1 MKLEI
6 KNQSLFIEKAYIDG
20 RWVDADDK
28 STLDV
33 INPVNQ
39 EIIGQVPN
47 CGAEETNV
55 AINAAAEAQKK
66 WQKYPAKEKA
76 SILRDFYDL
85 LCSNQDDLAKILTYE
100 QGKPLAE
107 AIGEIAYSAS
117 FIEWFAEEAKR
128 VYGDLIPGH
137 MHDRRTLVIKQ
148 PVGVVASIT
157 PWNFPSA
164 MLARKVGPALATGC
178 SLVCKPA
185 KQTPFSALAFA
196 YLAEEAGVPKGLLN
210 VLTGNAQTIG
220 KALTDSEVVRKL
232 TFTGSTEIGKMLLK
246 ECANTVKRVSM
257 ELGGHA
263 PFIVFE
269 DADIEAAIQGAIAAK
284 YRNSGQTCV
293 CANRIYVH
301 EDVYEEFSKGFT
313 KEAGKLKTGQGF
325 DPSTDQ
331 GPLIDEAALAKVE
344 EHVADAKNHGGQIV
358 LGGQPHELG
367 GLFYEPTVIKDAN
380 DQMLVSYE
388 ETFGPV
394 APLFSFSSEEEVI
407 ERANNTPFGLASY
420 FYTRDLAKSWRVSEQ
435 LEYGIV
441 GLNTGIIS
449 TEMAPFGG
457 IKESGMGREGSKY
470 GIDDYLE
477 IKYVSLA
484 GIEEP
489 L

>member
-1 MKLEI
+1 MKFEI
-6 KNQSLFIEKAYIDG
+6 KNQDLFIEKAYING
-20 RWVDADDK
+20 QWVDADDN

-33 INPVNQ
+33 LNPVNQ
-39 EIIGQVPN
+39 EIIGHVPN
-47 CGAEETNV
+47 CGAAETNA
-55 AINAAAEAQKK
+55 AINAASVAQKK
-66 WQKYPAKEKA
+66 WKQHPAKEKA
-76 SILRDFYDL
+76 SVLRNFYDL
-85 LCSNQDDLAKILTYE
+85 ICSNQDDLARILTYE

-107 AIGEIAYSAS
+107 AAGEIAYSAS

-128 VYGDLIPGH
+128 IYGDVIPGH
-137 MHDRRTLVIKQ
+137 LHDRRTVVIKQ

-185 KQTPFSALAFA
+185 KQTPFSALALA
-196 YLAEEAGVPKGLLN
+196 YLAEQAGLPKGLLN

-220 KALTDSEVVRKL
+220 KALTDSTVVRKL

-269 DADIEAAIQGAIAAK
+269 DADIKAAIAGAIAAK
-284 YRNSGQTCV
+284 YRNTGQTCV

-301 EDVYEEFSKGFT
+301 QDIYEEFSAGFA
-313 KEAGKLKTGQGF
+313 KEAGKLQTGQGF
-325 DPSTDQ
+325 DPSSDQ

-344 EHVADAKNHGGQIV
+344 EHVSDAKNHGGQVI
-358 LGGQPHELG
+358 LGGHPHKLG
-367 GLFYEPTVIKDAN
+367 GLFYEPTVIKNAN
-380 DQMLVSYE
+380 DKMLLAHE

-394 APLFSFSSEEEVI
+394 APLFSFSTEEEVI
-407 ERANNTPFGLASY
+407 TRANSTPFGLASY
-420 FYTRDLAKSWRVSEQ
+420 FYTSDLAKSWRVSEQ
-435 LEYGIV
+435 LEYGMV

-457 IKESGMGREGSKY
+457 VKESGMGREGSKY
-470 GIDDYLE
+470 GVEDYLE
-477 IKYVSLA
+477 IKYISIA
-484 GIEEP
+484 GIDE
-489 L
+489 

>member
-1 MKLEI
+1 MKFEI
-6 KNQSLFIEKAYIDG
+6 KNQDLFIEKAYING
-20 RWVDADDK
+20 QWVDADDN

-39 EIIGQVPN
+39 EIIGHVPN
-47 CGAEETNV
+47 CGAAETNA
-55 AINAAAEAQKK
+55 AINAASVAQKK
-66 WQKYPAKEKA
+66 WKQTPAKEKA
-76 SILRDFYDL
+76 SILRNFYDL
-85 LCSNQDDLAKILTYE
+85 ICSNQDDLARILTYE

-107 AIGEIAYSAS
+107 AAGEIAYSAS

-128 VYGDLIPGH
+128 IYGDVIPGH
-137 MHDRRTLVIKQ
+137 LHDRRTLVIKQ

-185 KQTPFSALAFA
+185 KQTPFSALALA
-196 YLAEEAGVPKGLLN
+196 YLAEQAGLPKGLLN
-210 VLTGNAQTIG
+210 VLTGNAQNIG
-220 KALTDSEVVRKL
+220 KALTDSELVRKL
-232 TFTGSTEIGKMLLK
+232 TFTGSTEIGKMLLE
-246 ECANTVKRVSM
+246 ECAKTVKRVSM

-269 DADIEAAIQGAIAAK
+269 DADIEAAIAGAIAAK
-284 YRNSGQTCV
+284 YRNTGQTCV

-301 EDVYEEFSKGFT
+301 QDVYEQFSEGFV
-313 KEAGKLKTGQGF
+313 KEAGKLQTGQGF
-325 DPSTDQ
+325 DPLADQ

-344 EHVADAKNHGGQIV
+344 EHVADAKNHGGEVI
-358 LGGQPHELG
+358 LGGHPHKLG
-367 GLFYEPTVIKDAN
+367 GLFYEPTVIKNAN
-380 DQMLVSYE
+380 DEMLLAHE

-394 APLFSFSSEEEVI
+394 APLFSFSTEEEVI
-407 ERANNTPFGLASY
+407 ARANNTPFGLASY
-420 FYTRDLAKSWRVSEQ
+420 FYTSDLAKSWRVSEQ

-457 IKESGMGREGSKY
+457 VKESGMGREGSKY

-477 IKYVSLA
+477 IKYISLA
-484 GIEEP
+484 GIEE
-489 L
+489 

>member
-301 EDVYEEFSKGFT
+301 KDVYEEFSKGFT

-367 GLFYEPTVIKDAN
+367 GLFYKPTVIKDAN

>member
-137 MHDRRTLVIKQ
+137 MHDRRTLVVKQ

-313 KEAGKLKTGQGF
+313 KEARKLKTGQGF

-331 GPLIDEAALAKVE
+331 GPLIDKAALAKVE
-344 EHVADAKNHGGQIV
+344 EHVADAKNHGGQIA
-358 LGGQPHELG
+358 LGGQPHKLG

>member
-313 KEAGKLKTGQGF
+313 KEARKLKTGQGF

-344 EHVADAKNHGGQIV
+344 EHVADAKNHGGQIA
-358 LGGQPHELG
+358 LGGQPHKLG

-477 IKYVSLA
+477 IKYISLA

>member
-6 KNQSLFIEKAYIDG
+6 KNESLFIEKAYIDG

-28 STLDV
+28 STLEV

-39 EIIGQVPN
+39 EIIGHVPN
-47 CGAEETNV
+47 CGADETNV
-55 AINAAAEAQKK
+55 AINAAAAAQKK

-76 SILRDFYDL
+76 SILRNFYDL

-246 ECANTVKRVSM
+246 ECAKTVKRVSM

-269 DADIEAAIQGAIAAK
+269 DADIEAAVEGAIAAK
-284 YRNSGQTCV
+284 YRNAGQTCV

-301 EDVYEEFSKGFT
+301 EDIYEEFSEGFT

-344 EHVADAKNHGGQIV
+344 EHVADAKNHGGQIT
-358 LGGQPHELG
+358 LGGQPHKLG
-367 GLFYEPTVIKDAN
+367 GLFYEPTVIKGAN
-380 DQMLVSYE
+380 DEMLVSYE

-420 FYTRDLAKSWRVSEQ
+420 FYTSDLAKSWRVSEQ

>member
-344 EHVADAKNHGGQIV
+344 EHVADAKNHGGQIA
-358 LGGQPHELG
+358 LGGQPHKLG

-420 FYTRDLAKSWRVSEQ
+420 FYTSDLAKSWRVSEQ

>member
-85 LCSNQDDLAKILTYE
+85 LCSNQEDLAKILTYE

-269 DADIEAAIQGAIAAK
+269 DADIEAAIAGAIAAK
-284 YRNSGQTCV
+284 YRNAGQTCV

-301 EDVYEEFSKGFT
+301 EDIYEEFSKGFT
-313 KEAGKLKTGQGF
+313 KEAGKIKTGQGF
-325 DPSTDQ
+325 DPSIDQ
-331 GPLIDEAALAKVE
+331 GPLIDEVALAKVE
-344 EHVADAKNHGGQIV
+344 EHVADAKNHGGQIA

-420 FYTRDLAKSWRVSEQ
+420 FYTSDLAKSWRVSEQ

>member
-28 STLDV
+28 STLEV

-137 MHDRRTLVIKQ
+137 MHDRRTLVVKQ

-331 GPLIDEAALAKVE
+331 GPLIDKAALAKVE
-344 EHVADAKNHGGQIV
+344 EHVADAKNHGGQIA
-358 LGGQPHELG
+358 LGGQPHKLG

>member
-6 KNQSLFIEKAYIDG
+6 KNESLFIEKAYIDG

-28 STLDV
+28 STLGV

-47 CGAEETNV
+47 CGADETNV
-55 AINAAAEAQKK
+55 AINAAAAAQKK

-76 SILRDFYDL
+76 SILRNFYDL

-210 VLTGNAQTIG
+210 MLTGNAQTIG

-269 DADIEAAIQGAIAAK
+269 DADIEAAIAGAIAAK

-301 EDVYEEFSKGFT
+301 EDIYEEFSKGFT
-313 KEAGKLKTGQGF
+313 KEAGKIKTGQGF

-344 EHVADAKNHGGQIV
+344 EHVADAKNHGGQIA
-358 LGGQPHELG
+358 LGGKPHQLG

-420 FYTRDLAKSWRVSEQ
+420 FYTSDLAKSWRVSEQ

>member
-137 MHDRRTLVIKQ
+137 MHDRRTLVVKQ

-331 GPLIDEAALAKVE
+331 GPLIDKAALAKVE
-344 EHVADAKNHGGQIV
+344 EHVADAKNHGGQIA
-358 LGGQPHELG
+358 LGGQPHKLG

-477 IKYVSLA
+477 IKYISLA

>member
-28 STLDV
+28 STLEV

-232 TFTGSTEIGKMLLK
+232 TFTGSTEVGKMLLK
-246 ECANTVKRVSM
+246 ECAKTVKRVSM

-269 DADIEAAIQGAIAAK
+269 DADIEAAVEGAIAAK
-284 YRNSGQTCV
+284 YRNAGQTCV

-301 EDVYEEFSKGFT
+301 EDIYEEFSEGFT

-344 EHVADAKNHGGQIV
+344 EHVADAKNHGGQIT
-358 LGGQPHELG
+358 LGGQPHKLG
-367 GLFYEPTVIKDAN
+367 GLFYEPTVIKGAN
-380 DQMLVSYE
+380 DEMLVSYE

-420 FYTRDLAKSWRVSEQ
+420 FYTSDLAKSWRVSEQ

>member
-6 KNQSLFIEKAYIDG
+6 KNESLFIEKAYIDG

-28 STLDV
+28 STLEV

-39 EIIGQVPN
+39 EIIGHVPN
-47 CGAEETNV
+47 CGADETNV
-55 AINAAAEAQKK
+55 AINAAAAAQKK

-76 SILRDFYDL
+76 SILRNFYDL

-232 TFTGSTEIGKMLLK
+232 TFTGSTEVGKMLLK
-246 ECANTVKRVSM
+246 ECAKTVKRVSM

-269 DADIEAAIQGAIAAK
+269 DADIEAAVEGAIAAK
-284 YRNSGQTCV
+284 YRNAGQTCV

-301 EDVYEEFSKGFT
+301 EDIYEEFSEGFT

-331 GPLIDEAALAKVE
+331 GPLIDEAALSKVE
-344 EHVADAKNHGGQIV
+344 EHVADAKNHGGQIT
-358 LGGQPHELG
+358 LGGQPHKLG
-367 GLFYEPTVIKDAN
+367 GLFYEPTVIKGAN
-380 DQMLVSYE
+380 DEMLVSYE

-420 FYTRDLAKSWRVSEQ
+420 FYTSDLAKSWRVSEQ

>member
-6 KNQSLFIEKAYIDG
+6 KNQSLFIEKAYING

-344 EHVADAKNHGGQIV
+344 EHVADAKNHGGQIA
-358 LGGQPHELG
+358 LGGQPHKLG

>member
-164 MLARKVGPALATGC
+164 MLARKVGPALATGQ
-178 SLVCKPA
+178 K
-185 KQTPFSALAFA
+185 
-196 YLAEEAGVPKGLLN
+196 
-210 VLTGNAQTIG
+210 
-220 KALTDSEVVRKL
+220 
-232 TFTGSTEIGKMLLK
+232 
-246 ECANTVKRVSM
+246 
-257 ELGGHA
+257 
-263 PFIVFE
+263 
-269 DADIEAAIQGAIAAK
+269 
-284 YRNSGQTCV
+284 
-293 CANRIYVH
+293 
-301 EDVYEEFSKGFT
+301 VY
-313 KEAGKLKTGQGF
+313 
-325 DPSTDQ
+325 
-331 GPLIDEAALAKVE
+331 
-344 EHVADAKNHGGQIV
+344 
-358 LGGQPHELG
+358 
-367 GLFYEPTVIKDAN
+367 
-380 DQMLVSYE
+380 
-388 ETFGPV
+388 
-394 APLFSFSSEEEVI
+394 
-407 ERANNTPFGLASY
+407 
-420 FYTRDLAKSWRVSEQ
+420 
-435 LEYGIV
+435 
-441 GLNTGIIS
+441 
-449 TEMAPFGG
+449 
-457 IKESGMGREGSKY
+457 
-470 GIDDYLE
+470 
-477 IKYVSLA
+477 
-484 GIEEP
+484 
-489 L
+489 

>member
-1 MKLEI
+1 ME
-6 KNQSLFIEKAYIDG
+6 
-20 RWVDADDK
+20 
-28 STLDV
+28 V

-39 EIIGQVPN
+39 EIIGHVPN
-47 CGAEETNV
+47 CGADETNV
-55 AINAAAEAQKK
+55 AINAAAAAQKK

-76 SILRDFYDL
+76 SILRNFYDL

-232 TFTGSTEIGKMLLK
+232 TFTGSTEVGKMLLK
-246 ECANTVKRVSM
+246 ECAKTVKRVSM

-269 DADIEAAIQGAIAAK
+269 DADIEAAVEGAIAAK
-284 YRNSGQTCV
+284 YRNAGQTCV

-301 EDVYEEFSKGFT
+301 EDIYEEFSEGFT

-344 EHVADAKNHGGQIV
+344 EHVADAKNHGGQIT
-358 LGGQPHELG
+358 LGGQPHKLG
-367 GLFYEPTVIKDAN
+367 GLFYEPTVIKGAN
-380 DQMLVSYE
+380 DEMLVSYE

-420 FYTRDLAKSWRVSEQ
+420 FYTSDLAKSWRVSEQ

>member
-6 KNQSLFIEKAYIDG
+6 NNQSLFIEKAYIDG

-232 TFTGSTEIGKMLLK
+232 TFTGSTEVGKMLLK
-246 ECANTVKRVSM
+246 ECAKTVKRVSM

-269 DADIEAAIQGAIAAK
+269 DADIEAAVEGAIAAK
-284 YRNSGQTCV
+284 YRNAGQTCV

-301 EDVYEEFSKGFT
+301 EDIYEEFSEGFT

-344 EHVADAKNHGGQIV
+344 EHVADAKNHGGQIT
-358 LGGQPHELG
+358 LGGQPHKLG
-367 GLFYEPTVIKDAN
+367 GLFYEPTVIKGAN
-380 DQMLVSYE
+380 DEMLVSYE

-420 FYTRDLAKSWRVSEQ
+420 FYTSDLAKSWRVSEQ

>member
-6 KNQSLFIEKAYIDG
+6 KNESLFIEKAYIDG

-28 STLDV
+28 STLEV

-39 EIIGQVPN
+39 EIIGHVPN
-47 CGAEETNV
+47 CGADETNV
-55 AINAAAEAQKK
+55 AINAAAAAQKK

-76 SILRDFYDL
+76 SILRNFYDL

-137 MHDRRTLVIKQ
+137 LHDRRTLVIKQ

-232 TFTGSTEIGKMLLK
+232 TFTGSTEVGKMLLK
-246 ECANTVKRVSM
+246 ECAKTVKRVSM

-269 DADIEAAIQGAIAAK
+269 DADIEAAVEGAIAAK
-284 YRNSGQTCV
+284 YRNAGQTCV

-301 EDVYEEFSKGFT
+301 EDIYEEFSEGFT

-344 EHVADAKNHGGQIV
+344 EHVADAKNHGGQIT
-358 LGGQPHELG
+358 LGGQPHKLG
-367 GLFYEPTVIKDAN
+367 GLFYEPTVIKGAN
-380 DQMLVSYE
+380 DEMLVSYE

-420 FYTRDLAKSWRVSEQ
+420 FYTSDLAKSWRVSEQ

>member
-6 KNQSLFIEKAYIDG
+6 KNESLFIEKAYIDG

-28 STLDV
+28 STLEV

-39 EIIGQVPN
+39 EIIGHVPN
-47 CGAEETNV
+47 CGADETNV
-55 AINAAAEAQKK
+55 AINAAAAAQKK

-76 SILRDFYDL
+76 SILRNFYDL
-85 LCSNQDDLAKILTYE
+85 LCSNQEDLAKILTYE

-232 TFTGSTEIGKMLLK
+232 TFTGSTEVGKMLLK
-246 ECANTVKRVSM
+246 ECAKTVKRVSM

-269 DADIEAAIQGAIAAK
+269 DADIEAAVEGAIAAK
-284 YRNSGQTCV
+284 YRNAGQTCV

-301 EDVYEEFSKGFT
+301 EDIYEEFSEGFT

-344 EHVADAKNHGGQIV
+344 EHVADAKNHGGQIT
-358 LGGQPHELG
+358 LGGQPHKLG
-367 GLFYEPTVIKDAN
+367 GLFYEPTVIKGAN
-380 DQMLVSYE
+380 DEMLVSYE

-420 FYTRDLAKSWRVSEQ
+420 FYTSDLAKSWRVSEQ

>member
-331 GPLIDEAALAKVE
+331 GPLIDKAALAKVE
-344 EHVADAKNHGGQIV
+344 EHVADAKNHGGQIA
-358 LGGQPHELG
+358 LGGKPHQLG

-477 IKYVSLA
+477 IKYISLA

>member
-6 KNQSLFIEKAYIDG
+6 KNESLFIEKAYIDG

-28 STLDV
+28 STLEV

-39 EIIGQVPN
+39 EIIGHVPN
-47 CGAEETNV
+47 CGADETNV
-55 AINAAAEAQKK
+55 AINAAAAAQKK

-76 SILRDFYDL
+76 SILRNFYDL

-137 MHDRRTLVIKQ
+137 MNDRRTLVIKQ

-232 TFTGSTEIGKMLLK
+232 TFTGSTEVGKMLLK
-246 ECANTVKRVSM
+246 ECAKTVKRVSM

-269 DADIEAAIQGAIAAK
+269 DADIEAAVEGAIAAK
-284 YRNSGQTCV
+284 YRNAGQTCV

-301 EDVYEEFSKGFT
+301 EDIYEEFSEGFT

-344 EHVADAKNHGGQIV
+344 EHVADAKNHGGEIT
-358 LGGQPHELG
+358 LGGQPHKLG
-367 GLFYEPTVIKDAN
+367 GLFYEPTVIKGAN
-380 DQMLVSYE
+380 DEMLVSYE

-420 FYTRDLAKSWRVSEQ
+420 FYTSDLAKSWRVSEQ

>member
-28 STLDV
+28 STLEV

-39 EIIGQVPN
+39 EIIGHVPN
-47 CGAEETNV
+47 CGADETNV
-55 AINAAAEAQKK
+55 AINAAAAAQKK

-76 SILRDFYDL
+76 SILRNFYDL

-137 MHDRRTLVIKQ
+137 MNDRRTLVIKQ

-185 KQTPFSALAFA
+185 KQTPFSALAFT

-232 TFTGSTEIGKMLLK
+232 TFTGSTEVGKMLLK
-246 ECANTVKRVSM
+246 ECAKTVKRVSM

-269 DADIEAAIQGAIAAK
+269 DADIEAAVEGAIAAK
-284 YRNSGQTCV
+284 YRNAGQTCV

-301 EDVYEEFSKGFT
+301 EDIYEEFSEGFT

-344 EHVADAKNHGGQIV
+344 EHVADAKNHGGQIT
-358 LGGQPHELG
+358 LGGQPHKLG
-367 GLFYEPTVIKDAN
+367 GLFYEPTVIKGAN
-380 DQMLVSYE
+380 DEMLVSYE

-420 FYTRDLAKSWRVSEQ
+420 FYTSDLAKSWRVSEQ

>member
-6 KNQSLFIEKAYIDG
+6 NNQSLFIEKAYIDG

-331 GPLIDEAALAKVE
+331 GPLIDKAALAKVE
-344 EHVADAKNHGGQIV
+344 EHVADAKNHGGQIA
-358 LGGQPHELG
+358 LGGQPHKLG

-477 IKYVSLA
+477 IKYISLA

>member
-137 MHDRRTLVIKQ
+137 MQDRRTLVIKQ

-313 KEAGKLKTGQGF
+313 KEARKLKTGQGF

-344 EHVADAKNHGGQIV
+344 EHVADAKNHGGQIA
-358 LGGQPHELG
+358 LGGKPHQLG

>member
-6 KNQSLFIEKAYIDG
+6 KNESLFIEKAYIDG

-28 STLDV
+28 STLEV

-39 EIIGQVPN
+39 EIIGHVPN
-47 CGAEETNV
+47 CGADETSV
-55 AINAAAEAQKK
+55 AINAAAAAQKK

-76 SILRDFYDL
+76 SILRNFYDL

-232 TFTGSTEIGKMLLK
+232 TFTGSTEVGKMLLK
-246 ECANTVKRVSM
+246 ECAKTVKRVSM

-269 DADIEAAIQGAIAAK
+269 DADIEAAVEGAIAAK
-284 YRNSGQTCV
+284 YRNAGQTCV

-301 EDVYEEFSKGFT
+301 EDIYEEFSEGFT

-344 EHVADAKNHGGQIV
+344 EHVADAKNHGGQIT
-358 LGGQPHELG
+358 LGGQPHKLG
-367 GLFYEPTVIKDAN
+367 GLFYEPTVIKGAN
-380 DQMLVSYE
+380 DEMLVSYE

-420 FYTRDLAKSWRVSEQ
+420 FYTSDLAKSWRVSEQ

>member
-6 KNQSLFIEKAYIDG
+6 KNESLFIEKAYIDG

-28 STLDV
+28 STLEV

-39 EIIGQVPN
+39 EIIGHVPN
-47 CGAEETNV
+47 CGADETNV
-55 AINAAAEAQKK
+55 AINAAAAAQKK

-76 SILRDFYDL
+76 SILRNFYDL

-220 KALTDSEVVRKL
+220 KVLTDSEVVRKL
-232 TFTGSTEIGKMLLK
+232 TFTGSTEVGKMLLK
-246 ECANTVKRVSM
+246 ECAKTVKRVSM

-269 DADIEAAIQGAIAAK
+269 DADIEAAVEGAIAAK
-284 YRNSGQTCV
+284 YRNAGQTCV

-301 EDVYEEFSKGFT
+301 EDIYEEFSEGFT

-344 EHVADAKNHGGQIV
+344 EHVADAKNHGGQIT
-358 LGGQPHELG
+358 LGGQPHKLG
-367 GLFYEPTVIKDAN
+367 GLFYEPTVIKGAN
-380 DQMLVSYE
+380 DEMLVSYE

-407 ERANNTPFGLASY
+407 KRANNTPFGLASY
-420 FYTRDLAKSWRVSEQ
+420 FYTSDLAKSWRVSEQ

>member
-6 KNQSLFIEKAYIDG
+6 KNESLFIEKAYIDG
-20 RWVDADDK
+20 RWVNADDK
-28 STLDV
+28 STLEV

-39 EIIGQVPN
+39 EIIGHVPN
-47 CGAEETNV
+47 CGADETNV
-55 AINAAAEAQKK
+55 AINAAAAAQKK

-76 SILRDFYDL
+76 SILRNFYDL

-232 TFTGSTEIGKMLLK
+232 TFTGSTEVGKMLLK
-246 ECANTVKRVSM
+246 ECAKTVKRVSM

-269 DADIEAAIQGAIAAK
+269 DADIEAAVEGAIAAK
-284 YRNSGQTCV
+284 YRNAGQTCV

-301 EDVYEEFSKGFT
+301 EDIYEEFSEGFT

-344 EHVADAKNHGGQIV
+344 EHVADAKNHGGQIT
-358 LGGQPHELG
+358 LGGQPHKLG
-367 GLFYEPTVIKDAN
+367 GLFYEPTVIKGAN
-380 DQMLVSYE
+380 DEMLVSYE

-420 FYTRDLAKSWRVSEQ
+420 FYTSDLAKSWRVSEQ

>member
-6 KNQSLFIEKAYIDG
+6 KNESLFIEKAYIDG

-28 STLDV
+28 STLEV

-47 CGAEETNV
+47 CGADETNV
-55 AINAAAEAQKK
+55 AINAAAAAQKK

-76 SILRDFYDL
+76 SILRNFYDL

-185 KQTPFSALAFA
+185 KQTPFSALAFT

-232 TFTGSTEIGKMLLK
+232 TFTGSTEVGKMLLK
-246 ECANTVKRVSM
+246 ECAKTVKRVSM

-269 DADIEAAIQGAIAAK
+269 DADIEAAVEGAIAAK
-284 YRNSGQTCV
+284 YRNAGQTCV

-301 EDVYEEFSKGFT
+301 EDIYEEFSEGFT

-344 EHVADAKNHGGQIV
+344 EHVADAKNHGGQIT
-358 LGGQPHELG
+358 LGGQPHKLG
-367 GLFYEPTVIKDAN
+367 GLFYEPTVIKGAN
-380 DQMLVSYE
+380 DEMLVSYE

-420 FYTRDLAKSWRVSEQ
+420 FYTSDLAKSWRVSEQ

>member
-28 STLDV
+28 STLEV

-39 EIIGQVPN
+39 EIIGHVPN
-47 CGAEETNV
+47 CGADETNV
-55 AINAAAEAQKK
+55 AINAAAAAQKK

-76 SILRDFYDL
+76 SILRNFYDL

-232 TFTGSTEIGKMLLK
+232 TFTGSTEVGKMLLK
-246 ECANTVKRVSM
+246 ECAKTVKRVSM

-269 DADIEAAIQGAIAAK
+269 DADIEAAVEGAIAAK
-284 YRNSGQTCV
+284 YRNAGQTCV

-301 EDVYEEFSKGFT
+301 EDIYEEFSEGFT

-344 EHVADAKNHGGQIV
+344 EHVADAKNHGGQIT
-358 LGGQPHELG
+358 LGGQPHKLG
-367 GLFYEPTVIKDAN
+367 GLFYEPTVIKGAN
-380 DQMLVSYE
+380 DEMLVSYE

-420 FYTRDLAKSWRVSEQ
+420 FYTSDLAKSWRVSEQ

>member
-6 KNQSLFIEKAYIDG
+6 KNESLFIEKAYIDG

-28 STLDV
+28 STLEV

-344 EHVADAKNHGGQIV
+344 EHVADAKNHGGQIA
-358 LGGQPHELG
+358 LGGQPHKLG

>member
-137 MHDRRTLVIKQ
+137 MHDRRTLVVKQ

-269 DADIEAAIQGAIAAK
+269 DADIEAAIAGAIAAK

-325 DPSTDQ
+325 DPSADQ

-344 EHVADAKNHGGQIV
+344 EHVADAKNHGGQIA
-358 LGGQPHELG
+358 LGGQPHKLG

-477 IKYVSLA
+477 IKYISLA

>member
-6 KNQSLFIEKAYIDG
+6 KNESLFIEKAYIDG

-28 STLDV
+28 STLEV

-39 EIIGQVPN
+39 EIIGHVPN
-47 CGAEETNV
+47 CGADETNV
-55 AINAAAEAQKK
+55 AINAAAAAQKK

-76 SILRDFYDL
+76 SILRNFYDL

-232 TFTGSTEIGKMLLK
+232 TFTGSTEVGKMLLK
-246 ECANTVKRVSM
+246 ECAKTVKRVSM

-269 DADIEAAIQGAIAAK
+269 DADIEAAVEGAIAAK
-284 YRNSGQTCV
+284 YRNAGQTCV

-301 EDVYEEFSKGFT
+301 EDIYEEFSEGFT

-344 EHVADAKNHGGQIV
+344 EHVADAKNHGGQIT
-358 LGGQPHELG
+358 LGGQPHKLG
-367 GLFYEPTVIKDAN
+367 GLFYEPTVIKGAN
-380 DQMLVSYE
+380 DEMLVSYE

>member
-313 KEAGKLKTGQGF
+313 KEARKLKTGQGF

-331 GPLIDEAALAKVE
+331 GPLIDKAALAKVE
-344 EHVADAKNHGGQIV
+344 EHVADAKNHGGQIA
-358 LGGQPHELG
+358 LGGKPHQLG

>member
-28 STLDV
+28 STLEV

-85 LCSNQDDLAKILTYE
+85 LCSNQEDLAKILTYE

-269 DADIEAAIQGAIAAK
+269 DADIEAAIAGAIAAK
-284 YRNSGQTCV
+284 YRNAGQTCV

-301 EDVYEEFSKGFT
+301 EDIYEEFSKGFT
-313 KEAGKLKTGQGF
+313 KEAGKIKTGQGF
-325 DPSTDQ
+325 DPSIDQ
-331 GPLIDEAALAKVE
+331 GPLIDEVALAKVE
-344 EHVADAKNHGGQIV
+344 EHVADAKNHGGQIA

-420 FYTRDLAKSWRVSEQ
+420 FYTSDLAKSWRVSEQ

>member
-6 KNQSLFIEKAYIDG
+6 KNESLFIEKAYIDG

-28 STLDV
+28 STLEV

-39 EIIGQVPN
+39 EIIGHVPN
-47 CGAEETNV
+47 CGADETNV
-55 AINAAAEAQKK
+55 AINAAAAAQKK

-76 SILRDFYDL
+76 SILRNFYDL

-232 TFTGSTEIGKMLLK
+232 TFTGSTEVGKMLLK
-246 ECANTVKRVSM
+246 EGAKTVKRVSM

-269 DADIEAAIQGAIAAK
+269 DADIEAAVEGAIAAK
-284 YRNSGQTCV
+284 YRNAGQTCV

-301 EDVYEEFSKGFT
+301 EDIYEEFSEGFT

-344 EHVADAKNHGGQIV
+344 EHVADAKNHGGQIT
-358 LGGQPHELG
+358 LGGQPHKLG
-367 GLFYEPTVIKDAN
+367 GLFYEPTVIKGAN
-380 DQMLVSYE
+380 DEMLVSYE

-420 FYTRDLAKSWRVSEQ
+420 FYTSDLAKSWRVSEQ